1 MQKNETTGSPGKL
14 LTLSNNGLSF
24 RLIAILLF
32 TMTGSACVL
41 PPYMTSLDKVL
52 QQKEFGGKDNH
63 YQYRCTQGAHRGASA
78 EHLENSLAAL
88 LAADSSARYAFIEF
102 DVQYS
107 QDQKIVV
114 YHDRRMLRL
123 FGSMKAI
130 GNTTFTD
137 LVTISDGEIILYD
150 DVIGKLN
157 KKLNIEIKSRG
168 NETEDRRL
176 VDEIITDLQRRDRL
190 EDVLLSSISPDVL
203 QYVKQHY
210 PAVKTGRIFWLT
222 SSTYLH
228 FEGLTQQLYEDI
240 ASSQADYIMLHEA
253 NLRNIEDLLA
263 LKPKGTTLVFWDF
276 DDTMYIV
283 HKDLSDRLWG
293 DSAIK
298 TFCWFLLYS
307 FVSFFS

>member
-14 LTLSNNGLSF
+14 LALSNNGLSF

-52 QQKEFGGKDNH
+52 QQKEFGGKDND

-88 LAADSSARYAFIEF
+88 LAADSSTRYAFIEF

-130 GNTTFTD
+130 CNTTFTD

-168 NETEDRRL
+168 NETEDRGL